1 MLPSTRSNTNRKL
14 TPADLIRRNKLSGGS
29 FQRLRARPRASPGD
43 ALRLCNQRHDMR
55 GPFLQ
60 RLLALGMVI
69 GAVIGAG
76 DTRLVA
82 GLIDR
87 GLDNVRLH
95 AKLAHASRHRPSG
108 RAALL
113 IFTSCHHGLARA
125 DDVIE

>member
-1 MLPSTRSNTNRKL
+1 
-14 TPADLIRRNKLSGGS
+14 
-29 FQRLRARPRASPGD
+29 
-43 ALRLCNQRHDMR
+43 MR

-95 AKLAHASRHRPSG
+95 AKLAHASRHRP
-108 RAALL
+108 
-113 IFTSCHHGLARA
+113 ARVVQRFSFSLP
-125 DDVIE
+125 VIMGWPEPTT